1 MNGLVGRVMEFKST
15 DTALKVVYVKLNYEK
30 PDKMTMQCDTVA
42 CQNCWVSIEK
52 VKNSFSQTNKIRQT
66 INPIQDGLFRGCSQ
80 MGGPFCPPSLKSIT
94 HMLQ

>member
-1 MNGLVGRVMEFKST
+1 MEFKST

-30 PDKMTMQCDTVA
+30 PGKMTMQCDTVA
-42 CQNCWVSIEK
+42 CQNCWVSIKK

-66 INPIQDGLFRGCSQ
+66 INPIQDGLFWGCSQ